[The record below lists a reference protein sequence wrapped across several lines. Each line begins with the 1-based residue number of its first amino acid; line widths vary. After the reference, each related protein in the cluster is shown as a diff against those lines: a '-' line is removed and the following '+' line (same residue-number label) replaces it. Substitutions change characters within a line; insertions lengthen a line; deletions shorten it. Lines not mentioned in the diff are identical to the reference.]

1 MQQRLP
7 QIPLYWKLVMLE
19 KTSSADLAGV
29 KKLDNIVRVSRVVY
43 GRHCVVVVYLTSGI
57 NVCEYLSYLQEN
69 LRGQVRI
76 DFKRAALNFRHP
88 HS

>member
-1 MQQRLP
+1 
-7 QIPLYWKLVMLE
+7 MLE